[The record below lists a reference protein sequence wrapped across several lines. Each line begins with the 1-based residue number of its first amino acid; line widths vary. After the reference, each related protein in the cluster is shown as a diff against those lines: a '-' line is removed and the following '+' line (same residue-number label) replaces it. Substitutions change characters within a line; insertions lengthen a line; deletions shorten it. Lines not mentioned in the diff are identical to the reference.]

1 MSYGEFKFTCIEDLK
16 IRESALSES
25 SMTLS
30 HWKWKWLWTGVLHG
44 SFQDPLQN
52 VASGQDEHHRAQ
64 KRNKD

>member
-30 HWKWKWLWTGVLHG
+30 PLEMEMVMDRSAPRLLPV
-44 SFQDPLQN
+44 SFTECGIRAGR
-52 VASGQDEHHRAQ
+52 AS
-64 KRNKD
+64 